1 MTPKKNYSRYF
12 IILQEDEKGYSLEAD
27 KIPSGYA
34 KLEMKNSKCKVSY
47 YVQNLRKEKQPY
59 YMILIC
65 GKKDVNK
72 IIKVGK
78 LNIDDHGRVDISHE
92 YDMDNIADTGISAEK
107 IIGAAIVKFLDVNVI
122 SIMSGFS
129 TTDKPNEWKNYKLAD
144 CNKDKKETRADDI
157 SNEFDEYEQSIEL
170 IKVKNADVV
179 EHLEAQEKVDGAA
192 DTKVDTKKRGNA
204 EDIGPL
210 DAQDKVADEVVEHLE
225 THEKVDEAADTKVDT
240 KKRGNIEELGSLEAQ
255 DKVADEVVEHLETHE
270 KVDEAADTKVETMK
284 RGNTEDLGPLEAQDK
299 VDKVDKVDTTQR
311 INIEDV
317 EISDKLKGKNEVKK
331 LEDDFDVNRDKDK
344 KQHKEDKKDECN
356 YKEKKSSKEEYPK
369 GAMGEFFKAVAQD
382 FDEVPDFSNEIK
394 WCKWYKVPVSNLE
407 NMYDLSDYNKY
418 TIAYYPMISYYPY
431 IRNYKSFMLGYKCD
445 SSGKM
450 KYIVYGIP
458 GSRAKTH
465 QPYGG
470 KTGFVSWIS
479 DKENDEMGYWLM
491 FYDFKNSTIVVPLK
505 K

>member
-12 IILQEDEKGYSLEAD
+12 IILQEDEKGYSLNSD

-34 KLEMKNSKCKVSY
+34 KLEMKNSKCKISY

-59 YMILIC
+59 YMVLIC

-72 IIKVGK
+72 IIKVAK
-78 LNIDDHGRVDISHE
+78 MNIDDNGRVDVSHE

-129 TTDKPNEWKNYKLAD
+129 TTDKPNEWKSYKLAE
-144 CNKDKKETRADDI
+144 CNKEKKETRAADVI
-157 SNEFDEYEQSIEL
+157 NEFDEYEQSIEL
-170 IKVKNADVV
+170 IKVK
-179 EHLEAQEKVDGAA
+179 
-192 DTKVDTKKRGNA
+192 T
-204 EDIGPL
+204 
-210 DAQDKVADEVVEHLE
+210 DEVVEHLE
-225 THEKVDEAADTKVDT
+225 VQRDVDEVADKKADTKIRV
-240 KKRGNIEELGSLEAQ
+240 NS
-255 DKVADEVVEHLETHE
+255 
-270 KVDEAADTKVETMK
+270 
-284 RGNTEDLGPLEAQDK
+284 EDVGPLESQVN
-299 VDKVDKVDTTQR
+299 VDKVEEVKQRSTTEKVEPLEIQENKDEIEEIKQRVNVQNVEPLESGENVDKDTDTQKR
-311 INIEDV
+311 FIAKSIENL
-317 EISDKLKGKNEVKK
+317 DKLEEEIEINKPENLFNV
-331 LEDDFDVNRDKDK
+331 DRDKNK
-344 KQHKEDKKDECN
+344 KQHKEDNEDKKDKKDECN
-356 YKEKKSSKEEYPK
+356 DKENNYCKGKYPK
-369 GAMGEFFKAVAQD
+369 GAMGNFFNSVAKG
-382 FDEVPDFSNEIK
+382 FEEVPDFSKEIK
-394 WCKWYKVPVSNLE
+394 CCTWYKVPVHNLE

-418 TIAYYPMISYYPY
+418 TIAYYPMICYFPY

-445 SSGKM
+445 SSGNM

-458 GSRAKTH
+458 GTRAKVH

-470 KTGFVSWIS
+470 KTGFVTWIA

>member
-34 KLEMKNSKCKVSY
+34 KLEMKNSKCKISY

-107 IIGAAIVKFLDVNVI
+107 IIGAAIVKFLDINVI

-129 TTDKPNEWKNYKLAD
+129 TTDKPNEWKNYKLAE
-144 CNKDKKETRADDI
+144 CNKEKKEIKETKETRTDDI

-170 IKVKNADVV
+170 IKVKS
-179 EHLEAQEKVDGAA
+179 
-192 DTKVDTKKRGNA
+192 
-204 EDIGPL
+204 
-210 DAQDKVADEVVEHLE
+210 DEVVEHLE
-225 THEKVDEAADTKVDT
+225 VQENVDEAAEKKVDT
-240 KKRGNIEELGSLEAQ
+240 
-255 DKVADEVVEHLETHE
+255 
-270 KVDEAADTKVETMK
+270 M
-284 RGNTEDLGPLEAQDK
+284 
-299 VDKVDKVDTTQR
+299 QR
-311 INIEDV
+311 ANSEDV
-317 EISDKLKGKNEVKK
+317 EISDKLEEKIEVKK
-331 LEDDFDVNRDKDK
+331 PEDDFDVNRDKNK

-356 YKEKKSSKEEYPK
+356 DKEKNPCKGEYPK

-458 GSRAKTH
+458 GTKSKAH

>member
-12 IILQEDEKGYSLEAD
+12 IILQEDEKGYSLDSE

-34 KLEMKNSKCKVSY
+34 KLEMKNSKCKISY

-78 LNIDDHGRVDISHE
+78 LNIDDHGRVDIFHE

-107 IIGAAIVKFLDVNVI
+107 IIGAAIVKFLDTNVI

-129 TTDKPNEWKNYKLAD
+129 TTDKPIEWKNYKLAD
-144 CNKDKKETRADDI
+144 FNKEKKETRSDDVV
-157 SNEFDEYEQSIEL
+157 NEFDEYEKSIEL
-170 IKVKNADVV
+170 IKVKSDEII
-179 EHLEAQEKVDGAA
+179 EHLEVKENEEAGSNDRVDDKSVDAKSIESLEEKKNVDEEACKEA
-192 DTKVDTKKRGNA
+192 DTTLRSTSEN
-204 EDIGPL
+204 P
-210 DAQDKVADEVVEHLE
+210 DEVNANQSV
-225 THEKVDEAADTKVDT
+225 TSK
-240 KKRGNIEELGSLEAQ
+240 
-255 DKVADEVVEHLETHE
+255 
-270 KVDEAADTKVETMK
+270 
-284 RGNTEDLGPLEAQDK
+284 
-299 VDKVDKVDTTQR
+299 
-311 INIEDV
+311 DV
-317 EISDKLKGKNEVKK
+317 EITDKLEEEIEVNKG
-331 LEDDFDVNRDKDK
+331 EDVFDANRDKNK
-344 KQHKEDKKDECN
+344 KQSKEDKKHESNDEENN
-356 YKEKKSSKEEYPK
+356 YFKGQYPK
-369 GAMGEFFKAVAQD
+369 GTIGNFFKVVAQD
-382 FDEVPDFSNEIK
+382 FEEAKDFSKEIK
-394 WCKWYKVPVSNLE
+394 WCTWYKVPVHDLE

-431 IRNYKSFMLGYKCD
+431 IMNHKYFMLGYKCD
-445 SSGKM
+445 ASGKM

-458 GSRAKTH
+458 GTKSKSH

-470 KTGFVSWIS
+470 KTGFVTWIS
-479 DKENDEMGYWLM
+479 DKENDEMGHWLM

>member
-12 IILQEDEKGYSLEAD
+12 IILQEDEKGYSLESE

-34 KLEMKNSKCKVSY
+34 KLEMKNSKCKISY

-78 LNIDDHGRVDISHE
+78 LNIDDHGRVDIFHE

-107 IIGAAIVKFLDVNVI
+107 IIGAAIVKFLDANVI

-129 TTDKPNEWKNYKLAD
+129 TTDKPIEWKNYKIAD
-144 CNKDKKETRADDI
+144 YNKEKKETRSDDVT
-157 SNEFDEYEQSIEL
+157 NEFDEYEQSIEL
-170 IKVKNADVV
+170 IKVKTDEKT
-179 EHLEAQEKVDGAA
+179 EH
-192 DTKVDTKKRGNA
+192 
-204 EDIGPL
+204 I
-210 DAQDKVADEVVEHLE
+210 EVRE
-225 THEKVDEAADTKVDT
+225 
-240 KKRGNIEELGSLEAQ
+240 NEE
-255 DKVADEVVEHLETHE
+255 V
-270 KVDEAADTKVETMK
+270 
-284 RGNTEDLGPLEAQDK
+284 NTEQK
-299 VDKVDKVDTTQR
+299 VTSNGLVEEREVNKS
-311 INIEDV
+311 EDV
-317 EISDKLKGKNEVKK
+317 S
-331 LEDDFDVNRDKDK
+331 DVNRDKK
-344 KQHKEDKKDECN
+344 HHEE
-356 YKEKKSSKEEYPK
+356 EKKHESKDKETDNFKGDYPK
-369 GAMGEFFKAVAQD
+369 GVMGNFFKTVAQD
-382 FDEVPDFSNEIK
+382 FDEVKDFSKEIK
-394 WCKWYKVPVSNLE
+394 WCKWYKVPVHNLE
-407 NMYDLSDYNKY
+407 NMYDLRDYNKY

-431 IRNYKSFMLGYKCD
+431 IMNHKSFMLGYKCD

-458 GSRAKTH
+458 GSRSKAH

-470 KTGFVSWIS
+470 KTGFVTWIS
-479 DKENDEMGYWLM
+479 EKENDEMGHWLM

>member
-1 MTPKKNYSRYF
+1 MQVTPKKNYSRYF

-225 THEKVDEAADTKVDT
+225 THEKVDEAADTKV
-240 KKRGNIEELGSLEAQ
+240 
-255 DKVADEVVEHLETHE
+255 
-270 KVDEAADTKVETMK
+270 ETMK
-284 RGNTEDLGPLEAQDK
+284 RGNTEDRGPLEAQDK
-299 VDKVDKVDTTQR
+299 VDKVDTTQR
-311 INIEDV
+311 TNIEDV